1 MVKTHHSSIPSTN
14 SQNIYIYIYIYY
26 IYIYFFFFF
35 KEKHPNTSKQIYY
48 SKLINIKYIYI
59 IKTKNNK
66 RNI

>member
-1 MVKTHHSSIPSTN
+1 MVKTHHSSIPLTN
-14 SQNIYIYIYIYY
+14 SQYIYIYIYILFF
-26 IYIYFFFFF
+26 FFFFF

-48 SKLINIKYIYI
+48 SKLINIKYIYT